1 MRIFFVLCLCMFL
14 YADSPSAPDFSLSNK
29 QVSTPPPLPEQY
41 GVQMP
46 FENYGQIPNV
56 NAQILP
62 DEPMVLE
69 LCVITDRTNRVYE
82 NGYELMRGCKLG
94 DRGLSYFLLQPYEYW
109 ESLALPIASL
119 VPKDGDAIYPSIVMN
134 YLDSM
139 GNIAG
144 NIEVGISFN
153 ANYISINGN
162 MFEQDTTLING
173 IYRLIDEVYS
183 NSYMR

>member
-69 LCVITDRTNRVYE
+69 LCVITDRTNRV
-82 NGYELMRGCKLG
+82 
-94 DRGLSYFLLQPYEYW
+94 
-109 ESLALPIASL
+109 
-119 VPKDGDAIYPSIVMN
+119 
-134 YLDSM
+134 
-139 GNIAG
+139 
-144 NIEVGISFN
+144 
-153 ANYISINGN
+153 
-162 MFEQDTTLING
+162 
-173 IYRLIDEVYS
+173 
-183 NSYMR
+183 